1 MAATDAGVGYTTG
14 RGVDIA
20 GKNQGGVFDG
30 AAWEAKY
37 GRFDVAGLIDS
48 DAEKQHWLGEAFKR
62 VMAAWPARGDHYD
75 YLNKA
80 GA

>member
-1 MAATDAGVGYTTG
+1 MVDAVNYELFHEFE
-14 RGVDIA
+14 V
-20 GKNQGGVFDG
+20 GGVFDG
-30 AAWEAKY
+30 AAWKAKY
-37 GRFDVAGLIDS
+37 GRFDVAGHIDS